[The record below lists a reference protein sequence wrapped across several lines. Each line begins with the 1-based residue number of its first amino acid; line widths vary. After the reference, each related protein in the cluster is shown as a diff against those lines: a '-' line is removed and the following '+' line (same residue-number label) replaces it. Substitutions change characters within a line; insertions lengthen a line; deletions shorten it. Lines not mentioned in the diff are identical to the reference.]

1 MLNFRNTN
9 DSFLYFIVFKEKS
22 AQMLNSSK
30 LDQEKLVFAQ
40 SPKGKRMLIHGGH
53 KYVLAY
59 SENDKIIWRC
69 NSSNKFGCK
78 AGATT
83 TGENFQLLRKHNH
96 PRESFPIKV
105 VKVMK

>member
-1 MLNFRNTN
+1 M
-9 DSFLYFIVFKEKS
+9 
-22 AQMLNSSK
+22 
-30 LDQEKLVFAQ
+30 DQEKLIFAQ
-40 SPKGKRMLIHGGH
+40 SPKGRRMLIHGGH

-69 NSSNKFGCK
+69 NKNTCK

-96 PRESFPIKV
+96 ARENFPIKV

>member
-1 MLNFRNTN
+1 
-9 DSFLYFIVFKEKS
+9 
-22 AQMLNSSK
+22 MLNSSK

-59 SENDKIIWRC
+59 TENDKIIWRC

-83 TGENFQLLRKHNH
+83 TGDFCQLLRKHNH
-96 PRESFPIKV
+96 PRENFPIKV